1 MYRGEINMFNIV
13 ICEEDAKIRNL
24 ISTHV
29 SQHLF
34 SKKVIAQIALST
46 DEPQKVLEY
55 VKYNSNQV
63 NIYLFGIFFDADVNG
78 LTLAK
83 EVRKHDIS
91 GYLIYITAYPE
102 FSLKTFQ
109 YKLRVF
115 NYIIKDDNLL
125 AHISE
130 TLDAIILEEKI
141 RKHKEKDELLYIQW
155 GGLSYVIPT
164 NSIISIETTL
174 QHKII
179 ITTTKERYEIS
190 SSLSDIEERLN
201 NNFYRCHKSYIINI
215 HHIRQ
220 VCTDKNNL
228 SVIME
233 NNKKCLVSRR
243 ALKEVI
249 DYVKSDY

>member
-1 MYRGEINMFNIV
+1 MFNIV
-13 ICEEDAKIRNL
+13 ICEEDAKTRSL
-24 ISTHV
+24 ISTHTN
-29 SQHLF
+29 QYLL
-34 SKKVIAQIALST
+34 SKKVVGRIALST
-46 DEPQKVLEY
+46 DDPQKVLEY

-83 EVRKHDIS
+83 EVRKNDIS

-115 NYIIKDDNLL
+115 NYIIKDDKLL
-125 AHISE
+125 EHISE
-130 TLDAIILEEKI
+130 TLDAVFLEEKI
-141 RKHKEKDELLYIQW
+141 RKHKEKDELLYIQS
-155 GGLSYVIPT
+155 GELSYVIPT

-190 SSLSDIEERLN
+190 SSLSHIEERLN

-215 HHIRQ
+215 NHIKQ

>member
-1 MYRGEINMFNIV
+1 MFNIV

-29 SQHLF
+29 SQYLF
-34 SKKVIAQIALST
+34 STKVIGKIALST
-46 DEPQKVLEY
+46 DEPQKVLEF
-55 VKYNSNQV
+55 VKNNSNQV
-63 NIYLFGIFFDADVNG
+63 NIYLFDIFFGADVNG

-115 NYIIKDDNLL
+115 DYIIKDDSLL
-125 AHISE
+125 EHISK
-130 TLDAIILEEKI
+130 TFDAVILEEKL
-141 RKHKEKDELLYIQW
+141 RKHKEKDELLYIQS
-155 GGLSYVIPT
+155 GELSYVIPT

-174 QHKII
+174 QHKVI
-179 ITTTKERYEIS
+179 ITTTKKRYEIS

-201 NNFYRCHKSYIINI
+201 DNFYRCHKSYIINI
-215 HHIRQ
+215 HHIKQ

-228 SVIME
+228 SVIMK
-233 NNKKCLVSRR
+233 NSKKCLVSRR

>member
-1 MYRGEINMFNIV
+1 MFNII

-24 ISTHV
+24 ISAHV
-29 SQHLF
+29 SQYLF
-34 SKKVIAQIALST
+34 SMKASRKVTLST

-63 NIYLFGIFFDADVNG
+63 NIYLFGIFFNTDVNG

-83 EVRKHDIS
+83 EVRRYDIA
-91 GYLIYITAYPE
+91 GYIIYITAYPE

-125 AHISE
+125 THISE
-130 TLDAIILEEKI
+130 TLDAVILEDKI
-141 RKHKEKDELLYIQW
+141 RKYKVKDELLYIQS
-155 GGLSYVIPT
+155 GELSYVIPT

-179 ITTTKERYEIS
+179 ITTTKERYEIN
-190 SSLSDIEERLN
+190 SSLSDIEERLTD
-201 NNFYRCHKSYIINI
+201 NFYRCHKSYIINA
-215 HHIRQ
+215 HHIKQ

-228 SVIME
+228 SVIMK